1 MARSVQEITS
11 FTGVSILI
19 IIHNVINNKV
29 FLYTAFDYSTHLNH
43 CTAILSTGNA
53 YFVTFIELQ
62 ISTIQLKISPNRQY
76 LEISAIDL

>member
-1 MARSVQEITS
+1 MQKITS
-11 FTGVSILI
+11 FTLVSIII

-43 CTAILSTGNA
+43 CTAILSTRSA

-62 ISTIQLKISPNRQY
+62 ISTIQLDISMLDNKIY
-76 LEISAIDL
+76 KIIVC